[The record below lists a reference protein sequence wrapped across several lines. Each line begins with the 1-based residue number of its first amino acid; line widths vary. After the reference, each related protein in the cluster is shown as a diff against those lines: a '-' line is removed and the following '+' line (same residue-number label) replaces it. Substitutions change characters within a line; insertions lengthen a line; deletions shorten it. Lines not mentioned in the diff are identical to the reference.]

1 MPSRA
6 RISGAKAGLFE
17 TFRSDFHDARAA
29 LRRQGVGETAHHTAQ
44 DLSSFFLSD
53 DQQRRLAAKGRF
65 TRWFWLTAW
74 LLKALVLNLSP
85 GRRLLLLLSA
95 VLAWLSFQGD
105 TGSRGGSVLVAM
117 APVIVVLLLELKDKL
132 LARWELE
139 DGRAVQQALM
149 PAASPSVPG
158 WDVWMFTRP
167 ANDVGGDLVDH
178 LRVSDERYAVVL
190 ADVAGKGLPAALLMA
205 KLQATVRA
213 LAPDMPSLGALGA
226 KLNAILCRDGLP
238 DRFATLAYLELS
250 PETGTVRLLDAGHP
264 APLLRAGGT
273 VGELEVGSAALG
285 FMPDTAFVEQ
295 RVTLR
300 PSDTLVVYSD
310 GITEAMNL
318 EGEFFGLERL
328 RSVVGGSSV
337 GAALDLGSAI
347 VRAVDAFVDGAPR
360 HDDLSLLVV
369 RRMLD

>member
-1 MPSRA
+1 MSSRA
-6 RISGAKAGLFE
+6 TSSGARTGLFE
-17 TFRSDFHDARAA
+17 TFRSDFRDARAA
-29 LRRQGVGETAHHTAQ
+29 LRRQGVSQTAHHTAQ
-44 DLSSFFLSD
+44 DLREFFLSD
-53 DQQRRLAAKGRF
+53 DQQRLLATKHPLVA
-65 TRWFWLTAW
+65 WFWLSVW

-95 VLAWLSFQGD
+95 ALVWLSFQGN
-105 TGSRGGSVLVAM
+105 TGSRGGSVLLAL
-117 APVIVVLLLELKDKL
+117 APVVVVLLLELKDKL
-132 LARWELE
+132 LARYELE

-149 PAASPSVPG
+149 PATSPSVPG

-178 LRVSDERYAVVL
+178 LRVSDDRYAVAL

-213 LAPDMPSLGALGA
+213 LAPDVASLGALGA

-250 PETGTVRLLDAGHP
+250 ANAGTVRLLDAGHP
-264 APLLRAGGT
+264 PPLLRTGSV
-273 VGELEVGSAALG
+273 VGELEVGSGALG
-285 FMPDTAFVEQ
+285 FMPDTVFVEQ
-295 RVTLR
+295 RVDLQ
-300 PSDTLVVYSD
+300 PSDALVVYSD
-310 GITEAMNL
+310 GITEAMNA

-328 RSVVGGSSV
+328 RAVVVASSP
-337 GAALDLGSAI
+337 AAASALGSAI
-347 VRAVDAFVDGAPR
+347 VSTVDAFVGEAPR

-369 RRMLD
+369 RRVLD